1 LGGKIG
7 VHFLRCIVC
16 GSEYEPAPIYWCRE
30 CGGLL
35 EVVMELPERSIF
47 AKIRSRRWFLW
58 RYRELLP
65 VRRED
70 CIVSLYEGGTRLL
83 ELDGFSGSSV
93 YIKVEGDN
101 PTGSFKDRGMTVGV
115 SKAVEFGFDKVACA
129 STGNTSASIAAYAAR
144 AGLEAFVFL
153 PRGKVARGK
162 LFQAIA
168 HGAKIIEVDGSFDD
182 ALKTVVNHVRE
193 ESEVYLLNSVNPYR
207 LEGQKTL
214 AYEIYEQ
221 LGGIPDYIYVPV
233 GNAGN
238 ISAIWKGFKELRDMG
253 LIDSVPVMV
262 GVQAHGAAP
271 LVDMYRRDG
280 VFRPV
285 ENPETI
291 ATAIRIGHPV
301 NWRKAWNAVSESGGW
316 FLSVSDEEIVR
327 GQLELARKFGIL
339 VEPASASAYAGFLKD
354 IDKVDGKIVIVA
366 TGHGLKDPDVLGY
379 WDSLD
384 LI

>member
-1 LGGKIG
+1 MGGRIG
-7 VHFLRCIVC
+7 KHKLRCIVC
-16 GSEYEPAPIYWCRE
+16 GSEYGPAPIHWCGE

-35 EVVMELPERSIF
+35 EVVMELPKRSIF
-47 AKIRSRRWFLW
+47 VKIRGRRWFVW

-65 VRRED
+65 VDRED

-83 ELDGFSGSSV
+83 GLGEFNGLSV
-93 YIKVEGDN
+93 YVKVEGDN

-115 SKAVEFGFDKVACA
+115 SKAVEFGFNKVACA
-129 STGNTSASIAAYAAR
+129 STGNTSASLAAYAAR

-168 HGAKIIEVDGSFDD
+168 YGAKIIEVDGSFDD
-182 ALKTVVNHVRE
+182 ALRTVVNHVKE
-193 ESEVYLLNSVNPYR
+193 GAGAYLLNSVNPYR

-214 AYEIYEQ
+214 AYEVYEQ
-221 LGGIPDYIYVPV
+221 LGSVPDYVFVPV

-238 ISAIWKGFKELRDMG
+238 ISAIWKGFKELRDMD

-262 GVQAHGAAP
+262 GVQARGAAP
-271 LVDMYRRDG
+271 LVDMYRGDG

-291 ATAIRIGHPV
+291 ATAIRIGNPV
-301 NWRKAWNAVSESGGW
+301 NWRKAWSAVSESGGW
-316 FLSVSDEEIVR
+316 FLSVSDGEIVR
-327 GQLELARKFGIL
+327 AQLELARRFGIL

-354 IDKVDGKIVIVA
+354 IDKLDGTVVIVT
-366 TGHGLKDPDVLGY
+366 TGHGLKDPDVLSY
-379 WDSLD
+379 WDLQG
-384 LI
+384 LV